1 MPRPPEYD
9 REAVVLQAM
18 EVFWERGYS
27 QTSIGDLVDATG
39 LQPGSLYGA
48 FGNKK
53 GVFLEVLDYY
63 NQSFLDRIAALENGP
78 VLPAIRSLL
87 EGIVDEAVSSPDHRG
102 CLSVNALLEM
112 AQHDEDIAVKL
123 AHYNKRITDAFAGLL
138 RRARKQG
145 EIDARKDP
153 ETMAAFLVNNLWGMR
168 VSCKSKPGRQPLA
181 AIVDTVMSA
190 LA

>member
-18 EVFWERGYS
+18 EVFWERGYG
-27 QTSIGDLVDATG
+27 QTSISDLVDATG

-63 NQSFLDRIAALENGP
+63 NQSFLEKITAPTNGP
-78 VLPAIRSLL
+78 VLPLVRSLL
-87 EGIVDEAVSSPDHRG
+87 DTIVSEAVSSRDQRG

-112 AQHDEDIAVKL
+112 AQHDEDIAAKL
-123 AHYNKRITDAFAGLL
+123 VHYNQRITDAFTTLL
-138 RRARKQG
+138 GRARDEG

-153 ETMAAFLVNNLWGMR
+153 AIMAAFLVNNIWGMR
-168 VSCKSKPGRQPLA
+168 VSCKSKPGRESLQ
-181 AIVDTVMSA
+181 AIVDAVMSA
-190 LA
+190 LT